1 MKTYIISPNNI
12 PENMSLYGLLP
23 DLTRMPRDVAKAVSP
38 AVEDISLCPAG
49 GRIRFKTDSSI
60 ISLRVDFVSGGYNNG
75 CDVVC
80 DGSYRGKIAGAEE
93 DKSISGTLTLAPEGI
108 VSSGIRPMRT
118 VTVFTTRTA
127 QIAELHISL
136 EEGSRVE
143 KAEPYP
149 HEKPIVFYGSSIT
162 MGASSKSP
170 SLAYTA
176 RVAERLGYDHINL
189 GFGGNAKGERAMAEY
204 IAGLEM
210 SAFVMDYEHNADTL
224 DYLRATHKPFFD
236 VIRAAQPDLP
246 ILIISR
252 PDTDREFLRSCY
264 GRRIVMDTFHAA
276 LDAGDR
282 LVDYVDGFYLL
293 GNTDRSR
300 CVIEDNC
307 HPSEHGFEVMADVIA
322 PRLKSLLE
330 RDPNLNTM
338 GRDGADADFPTHI

>member
-1 MKTYIISPNNI
+1 MKV
-12 PENMSLYGLLP
+12 YGLLP

-38 AVEDISLCPAG
+38 AVEELSLCPSG
-49 GRIRFKTDSSI
+49 GRVRFMTDSPFISI
-60 ISLRVDFVSGGYNNG
+60 RVNFISGGFNNG
-75 CDVVC
+75 CDVLC
-80 DGSYRGKIAGAEE
+80 DGVYRGKIAGAEE
-93 DKSISGTLTLAPEGI
+93 DLTIAGTLTLAPEGI
-108 VSSGIRPMRT
+108 VSSGERVMRE
-118 VTVFTTRTA
+118 VTVFFPRTA
-127 QIAELHISL
+127 PVESLQISL
-136 EEGSRVE
+136 SEDSSISES
-143 KAEPYP
+143 APYKC
-149 HEKPIVFYGSSIT
+149 EKPLVFYGSSIT

-170 SLAYTA
+170 SKAYTA
-176 RVAERLGYDHINL
+176 LVSERLGYDHINL

-224 DYLRATHKPFFD
+224 DYLRETHKPFFD
-236 VIRAAQPDLP
+236 IIRAARPELP

-293 GNTDRSR
+293 GNSDRSK

-307 HPSEHGFEVMADVIA
+307 HPNEHGFEMMADVVA
-322 PRLKSLLE
+322 PRLKSLME
-330 RDPNLNTM
+330 RDPKLNTM